1 MHAQDEET
9 EVTPSVNFLDGEATT
24 EEVDLFNNQGR
35 ILITNVPNGMWEE
48 RGRVNLHAHNPNP
61 QAPEHLSMV
70 NNLTNDNAKKK
81 IVHDGM
87 NLTCISSSTV

>member
-1 MHAQDEET
+1 M
-9 EVTPSVNFLDGEATT
+9 
-24 EEVDLFNNQGR
+24 FNNQWR

-70 NNLTNDNAKKK
+70 NNLTQRLVSSHTAAQERNMA
-81 IVHDGM
+81 ILM
-87 NLTCISSSTV
+87 SRSRREQFLTALHLESLTR